1 MNTFTPTETHRSEAG
16 SFMMLMLVVIAAGL
30 GVVALILRLF
40 SPQIRKY
47 AAGGVCRS
55 TARLDGKVA
64 LITGANSGIG
74 KETALDLA
82 SRGARVIMACRDV
95 EKGEEAATEIRAR
108 VGGAKVEVRELD
120 LADTCSIRAF
130 AQRFLQ
136 EVDHLHILVN
146 NAGIMMCPYMKT
158 VDGFEMHIGVNHLGH
173 FLLTYLLIGLL
184 KRSAP
189 SRIVVVSSLAH
200 NFGWI
205 RFHDLH
211 SQGSYNS
218 GLAYCQSKLANVL
231 FTRELAR
238 RLHGSNVTVN
248 SVHPGTVRSELMRHS
263 TAMSLLFAVFSM
275 FLKTPKEGAQTSVYC
290 AIAEELQS
298 ISGKHFSD
306 CAPAFVAP
314 QGRNEETARKLWD
327 ATSTFMG
334 LFPNRVGGALFP
346 VRAGPTGVLDGEL
359 SQRCKKRVTS
369 SCSSIVCMCLQH
381 LCYQY

>member
-1 MNTFTPTETHRSEAG
+1 IMLLLCILASIVVCVFLAITFSA
-16 SFMMLMLVVIAAGL
+16 
-30 GVVALILRLF
+30 
-40 SPQIRKY
+40 QIRKY
-47 AAGGVCRS
+47 AAGGECTS
-55 TARLDGKVA
+55 QTRLDGKTV
-64 LITGANSGIG
+64 LITGANTGIG

-82 SRGARVIMACRDV
+82 SRGARVIMACRDID
-95 EKGEEAATEIRAR
+95 KGEEAAASIRMSYSKAD
-108 VGGAKVEVRELD
+108 VEVRELD

-130 AQRFLQ
+130 AQKFLR
-136 EVDHLHILVN
+136 EVNQLHILIN
-146 NAGIMMCPYMKT
+146 NAGVMMCPYTKT

-184 KRSAP
+184 KRSTP

-238 RLHGSNVTVN
+238 RLQGTNITVN
-248 SVHPGTVRSELMRHS
+248 SVHPGTVNSDLTRHS
-263 TAMSLLFAVFSM
+263 TVMMILFTVFSM
-275 FLKTPKEGAQTSVYC
+275 FLKTPREGAQTSIYC
-290 AIAEELQS
+290 AVAEELHA

-314 QGRNEETARKLWD
+314 QGRSEETARRLWE
-327 ATSTFMG
+327 ASC
-334 LFPNRVGGALFP
+334 
-346 VRAGPTGVLDGEL
+346 EL
-359 SQRCKKRVTS
+359 LG
-369 SCSSIVCMCLQH
+369 IEWD
-381 LCYQY
+381 

>member
-1 MNTFTPTETHRSEAG
+1 MLLLCILASIVVVVFLAI
-16 SFMMLMLVVIAAGL
+16 SFSA
-30 GVVALILRLF
+30 
-40 SPQIRKY
+40 QIRKY
-47 AAGGVCRS
+47 AAGGECAS
-55 TARLDGKVA
+55 PTRLDGKTV
-64 LITGANSGIG
+64 LITGANTGIG

-82 SRGARVIMACRDV
+82 TRGARVIIGCRDV
-95 EKGEEAATEIRAR
+95 DKGEDAAASIRMSCSNAD
-108 VGGAKVEVRELD
+108 VEVRELD
-120 LADTCSIRAF
+120 LGDTCSIRAF
-130 AQRFLQ
+130 AQKFLS
-136 EVDHLHILVN
+136 EFNELHVLIN
-146 NAGIMMCPYMKT
+146 NAGVMMCPYTKT

-238 RLHGSNVTVN
+238 RLQGYNVTVN
-248 SVHPGTVRSELMRHS
+248 SVHPGTVNSDLTRHS
-263 TAMSLLFAVFSM
+263 TIMMILFTMFSI
-275 FLKTPKEGAQTSVYC
+275 FLKTPREGAQTSVYC
-290 AIAEELQS
+290 AVAEELHS

-314 QGRNEETARKLWD
+314 QGRSEETARRLWE
-327 ATSTFMG
+327 ASC
-334 LFPNRVGGALFP
+334 
-346 VRAGPTGVLDGEL
+346 EL
-359 SQRCKKRVTS
+359 LG
-369 SCSSIVCMCLQH
+369 IVWD
-381 LCYQY
+381 

>member
-1 MNTFTPTETHRSEAG
+1 MKTTIPSFPGIPAVAVSGRMNTFTPTETHRSEAG

-238 RLHGSNVTVN
+238 RLHGEYYCTSNKNLKRKEEFHLTEDVNLTCISSGSNVTVN

-298 ISGKHFSD
+298 ISGKHF
-306 CAPAFVAP
+306 
-314 QGRNEETARKLWD
+314 RY
-327 ATSTFMG
+327 ST
-334 LFPNRVGGALFP
+334 L
-346 VRAGPTGVLDGEL
+346 
-359 SQRCKKRVTS
+359 
-369 SCSSIVCMCLQH
+369 
-381 LCYQY
+381 

>member
-1 MNTFTPTETHRSEAG
+1 
-16 SFMMLMLVVIAAGL
+16 MMLMLVVIAACL

-47 AAGGVCRS
+47 SAGGACRS

-82 SRGARVIMACRDV
+82 SRGAHVILACRDV
-95 EKGEEAATEIRAR
+95 EKGEEAATEIRIR

-120 LADTCSIRAF
+120 LADTCSIRTF
-130 AQRFLQ
+130 AQRFLR
-136 EVDHLHILVN
+136 EVDHLHILIN

-248 SVHPGTVRSELMRHS
+248 SVHPGTVRSELVRHS

-327 ATSTFMG
+327 VSCELLGIETF
-334 LFPNRVGGALFP
+334 
-346 VRAGPTGVLDGEL
+346 
-359 SQRCKKRVTS
+359 
-369 SCSSIVCMCLQH
+369 I
-381 LCYQY
+381 